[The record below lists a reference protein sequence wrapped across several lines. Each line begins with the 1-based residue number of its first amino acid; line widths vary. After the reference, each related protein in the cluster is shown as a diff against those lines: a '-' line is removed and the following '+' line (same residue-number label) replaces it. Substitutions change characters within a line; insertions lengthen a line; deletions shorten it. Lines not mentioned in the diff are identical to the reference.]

1 MNRTEVTQILAAAS
15 AVDQYAPQPDE
26 LVLRIWESMLGDI
39 PMAAAEKA
47 LVEHYRETKAT
58 ITPADIAGWYRNRR
72 RYASPTHVSPPADPE
87 TIRNGVDRVFT
98 ALAARKAIAAAER
111 TGSELDLD
119 EVEQAVEANIAARRS
134 WRSVACPVVWCKAA
148 PQEPCTSRGKPLTK
162 EPCHPTRMD
171 AAFAAITVIVP

>member
-1 MNRTEVTQILAAAS
+1 MNRQEVTHILAAAS

-47 LVEHYRETKAT
+47 LVEHYRETSKT

-87 TIRNGVDRVFT
+87 VIRNGIDRALT
-98 ALAARKAIAAAER
+98 ALAARKAIAAAGPGVEV
-111 TGSELDLD
+111 DLA

-171 AAFAAITVIVP
+171 AAFAAMASVAT